1 MGPGGGAAGAAA
13 GTTGPFARTR
23 LATWAP
29 RRRTHLL
36 CAACAGLL
44 ACSSIVSMYPLRP
57 EWIGFEA
64 AGGLGVAL
72 VSVWPLGGAAL
83 GLLAACAFHAVA
95 QGAGGPPLPLL
106 APWLCASVLLSRGFH
121 RATAYG
127 TVALSVVAGF
137 VASRLGPAV
146 GSNDDST
153 MPMSI
158 LGCGC
163 LIVAELMRRPREAAD
178 AAAERYQEDLE
189 RQRLLVVS
197 ELHDTVVRDLT
208 QAVMTAEQ
216 ARLAQP
222 DAVLAPDLT
231 ALTASVRTAVE
242 QLRANLRAISG
253 AAGRAGAA
261 GKDSAAGAIAGTAGK
276 DSAAGAIAG
285 TAGKDS
291 AAGAIAG
298 TAGKDS
304 AAGAIAGT
312 AGASA
317 VGLDVLASSAPRPLA
332 EVVAEARAVLAG
344 RGIALETWGL
354 ELLDSYAVPPG
365 VRQQLVRILSELASN
380 MASHAAPGSARI
392 VVESDGRALRAVA
405 VNAVRTVTPEAGGAD
420 GSGGPDGPALAGL
433 GLTGARRRVESL
445 GGVFDVGRAQG
456 RWTVVLSIPLRAAP

>member
-72 VSVWPLGGAAL
+72 VSVWPLGGAAV
-83 GLLAACAFHAVA
+83 GLLAACAFHVVA

-121 RATAYG
+121 RAAAYG

-253 AAGRAGAA
+253 AASAIAGAA
-261 GKDSAAGAIAGTAGK
+261 GKDSAAGAIASAAGK
-276 DSAAGAIAG
+276 DS
-285 TAGKDS
+285 TAGR
-291 AAGAIAG
+291 AGP
-298 TAGKDS
+298 
-304 AAGAIAGT
+304 

-365 VRQQLVRILSELASN
+365 VRQQLVRVLSELASN

-392 VVESDGRALRAVA
+392 VVENDGRALRAVA
-405 VNAVRTVTPEAGGAD
+405 ANAVRTVTPEAGGA
-420 GSGGPDGPALAGL
+420 GGPALAGL

>member
-121 RATAYG
+121 RAAAYG

-137 VASRLGPAV
+137 VASRLGPAA

-222 DAVLAPDLT
+222 DAALAPDLT

-253 AAGRAGAA
+253 AAGAIAGAA
-261 GKDSAAGAIAGTAGK
+261 GKDSAADAIASAAGK
-276 DSAAGAIAG
+276 DSAADAIAG
-285 TAGKDS
+285 A
-291 AAGAIAG
+291 
-298 TAGKDS
+298 
-304 AAGAIAGT
+304 

-405 VNAVRTVTPEAGGAD
+405 ANAVRTVTPEAGGA
-420 GSGGPDGPALAGL
+420 GGPTLAGL

>member
-121 RATAYG
+121 RAAAYG

-137 VASRLGPAV
+137 VASRLGPAA

-222 DAVLAPDLT
+222 DAALAPDLT

-253 AAGRAGAA
+253 AAGAIAGAA
-261 GKDSAAGAIAGTAGK
+261 GKDSAADAIASAAGK
-276 DSAAGAIAG
+276 DSAADAIAG
-285 TAGKDS
+285 A
-291 AAGAIAG
+291 
-298 TAGKDS
+298 
-304 AAGAIAGT
+304 

-405 VNAVRTVTPEAGGAD
+405 VNAVRTVTPEAGGA
-420 GSGGPDGPALAGL
+420 GGPALAGL

>member
-121 RATAYG
+121 RAAAYG

-253 AAGRAGAA
+253 AASAIAGAA
-261 GKDSAAGAIAGTAGK
+261 GKDSAAGAIASAAGK
-276 DSAAGAIAG
+276 DS
-285 TAGKDS
+285 TAGR
-291 AAGAIAG
+291 AGP
-298 TAGKDS
+298 
-304 AAGAIAGT
+304 

-392 VVESDGRALRAVA
+392 VVENDGRALRAVA
-405 VNAVRTVTPEAGGAD
+405 ANAVRTVTPEAGGA
-420 GSGGPDGPALAGL
+420 GGPALAGL

>member
-1 MGPGGGAAGAAA
+1 MGSGGGAAGAAA

-121 RATAYG
+121 RAAAYG

-253 AAGRAGAA
+253 AAGAIAGAA
-261 GKDSAAGAIAGTAGK
+261 GKDSAAGAIASAAGK
-276 DSAAGAIAG
+276 DSAAGAIASA
-285 TAGKDS
+285 AGKDS
-291 AAGAIAG
+291 
-298 TAGKDS
+298 TAGR
-304 AAGAIAGT
+304 AGP

-392 VVESDGRALRAVA
+392 VVENDGRALRAVA
-405 VNAVRTVTPEAGGAD
+405 ANAVRTVTPEAGGA
-420 GSGGPDGPALAGL
+420 GGPALAGL

>member
-72 VSVWPLGGAAL
+72 VSVWPLGGAAV
-83 GLLAACAFHAVA
+83 GLLAACAFHVVA

-121 RATAYG
+121 RAAAYG

-261 GKDSAAGAIAGTAGK
+261 GKDSTAGAAGR
-276 DSAAGAIAG
+276 
-285 TAGKDS
+285 
-291 AAGAIAG
+291 
-298 TAGKDS
+298 
-304 AAGAIAGT
+304 

-392 VVESDGRALRAVA
+392 VVENDGRALRAVA
-405 VNAVRTVTPEAGGAD
+405 ANAGRTVTPEKGGE
-420 GSGGPDGPALAGL
+420 GGPAVAGL

>member
-121 RATAYG
+121 RAAAYG

-253 AAGRAGAA
+253 AASAIAGAA
-261 GKDSAAGAIAGTAGK
+261 GKDSAAGAIASAAGK
-276 DSAAGAIAG
+276 DS
-285 TAGKDS
+285 TAGR
-291 AAGAIAG
+291 AGP
-298 TAGKDS
+298 
-304 AAGAIAGT
+304 

-405 VNAVRTVTPEAGGAD
+405 ANAVRTVTPEASGAGGP
-420 GSGGPDGPALAGL
+420 GGPDGPALAGL

>member
-121 RATAYG
+121 RAAAYG

-137 VASRLGPAV
+137 VASRLGPAA

-222 DAVLAPDLT
+222 DAALAPDLT

-253 AAGRAGAA
+253 AAGAIAGAA
-261 GKDSAAGAIAGTAGK
+261 GKDSAADAIASAAGK
-276 DSAAGAIAG
+276 DSAADAIAG
-285 TAGKDS
+285 A
-291 AAGAIAG
+291 
-298 TAGKDS
+298 
-304 AAGAIAGT
+304 

-365 VRQQLVRILSELASN
+365 VRQQLVRVLSELASN

-392 VVESDGRALRAVA
+392 VVENDGRALRAVA
-405 VNAVRTVTPEAGGAD
+405 ANAVRTVTPEAGGA
-420 GSGGPDGPALAGL
+420 GGPTLAGL

>member
-83 GLLAACAFHAVA
+83 GLLAACAFHVVA

-146 GSNDDST
+146 GGNDDST

-163 LIVAELMRRPREAAD
+163 LVVAELMRRPREAAD
-178 AAAERYQEDLE
+178 AAAERYQADLE

-216 ARLAQP
+216 ARLARP

-261 GKDSAAGAIAGTAGK
+261 GKDSTAGAIA
-276 DSAAGAIAG
+276 SAAGAG
-285 TAGKDS
+285 
-291 AAGAIAG
+291 
-298 TAGKDS
+298 
-304 AAGAIAGT
+304 
-312 AGASA
+312 A

-332 EVVAEARAVLAG
+332 EVVAEARTVLAG

-365 VRQQLVRILSELASN
+365 VRQQLVRVLSELASN

-392 VVESDGRALRAVA
+392 VVENDGRALRAVA
-405 VNAVRTVTPEAGGAD
+405 ANAVRTVTPEAGGA
-420 GSGGPDGPALAGL
+420 GGPALAGL

>member
-44 ACSSIVSMYPLRP
+44 ACSSIMSMYPLRP

-83 GLLAACAFHAVA
+83 GLLAACAFHVVA

-121 RATAYG
+121 RAAAYG

-253 AAGRAGAA
+253 AAGAIAGTAGKDSAAGAAGAA

-285 TAGKDS
+285 TAGP
-291 AAGAIAG
+291 AGAG
-298 TAGKDS
+298 
-304 AAGAIAGT
+304 
-312 AGASA
+312 A

-332 EVVAEARAVLAG
+332 EVVAEARTVLAG
-344 RGIALETWGL
+344 RGIALETEGL

-365 VRQQLVRILSELASN
+365 VRQQLVRVLSELASN
-380 MASHAAPGSARI
+380 MASHAAPGSAWI

-405 VNAVRTVTPEAGGAD
+405 ANAVRTVMPEASGA
-420 GSGGPDGPALAGL
+420 GGPALAGL

-456 RWTVVLSIPLRAAP
+456 RWTVVLSVPLRAAS

>member
-83 GLLAACAFHAVA
+83 GLLAACAFHVVA

-121 RATAYG
+121 RAAAYG

-253 AAGRAGAA
+253 AAGAIAGAA
-261 GKDSAAGAIAGTAGK
+261 GKDSAADAIASAAGK
-276 DSAAGAIAG
+276 DSAADAIAG
-285 TAGKDS
+285 A
-291 AAGAIAG
+291 
-298 TAGKDS
+298 
-304 AAGAIAGT
+304 

>member
-23 LATWAP
+23 LSTWAP

-44 ACSSIVSMYPLRP
+44 AYFSIVSMYPLRP
-57 EWIGFEA
+57 EWTMFEV
-64 AGGLGVAL
+64 AGSLGVAL

-83 GLLAACAFHAVA
+83 SLLAACTFHVVA
-95 QGAGGPPLPLL
+95 QEAGGPPLPLL
-106 APWLCASVLLSRGFH
+106 APWLCASVLLTRGFH
-121 RATAYG
+121 RAAAYG
-127 TVALSVVAGF
+127 TVALSAVAGF
-137 VASRLGPAV
+137 VTSRLGPAV
-146 GSNDDST
+146 GGNDDST
-153 MPMSI
+153 VPMTI

-163 LIVAELMRRPREAAD
+163 LVVAELMRRPREAAD
-178 AAAERYQEDLE
+178 AAAERYQADLE

-216 ARLAQP
+216 ARLARP

-242 QLRANLRAISG
+242 QLRTNLRAISG
-253 AAGRAGAA
+253 
-261 GKDSAAGAIAGTAGK
+261 AAGAIAGTAGK
-276 DSAAGAIAG
+276 DGAAGAIAG
-285 TAGKDS
+285 TAGKDG

-298 TAGKDS
+298 TAEKDS
-304 AAGAIAGT
+304 T
-312 AGASA
+312 AGAGA

-332 EVVAEARAVLAG
+332 EVVAGARAVLAG
-344 RGIALETWGL
+344 RGIALETGGL
-354 ELLDSYAVPPG
+354 ELLESYAVPPG
-365 VRQQLVRILSELASN
+365 VRQQLVRVLGELASN

-392 VVESDGRALRAVA
+392 AVESDGRALRALA
-405 VNAVRTVTPEAGGAD
+405 ANAVRSVAPEAGGAGD
-420 GSGGPDGPALAGL
+420 PAIAGL

-445 GGVFDVGRAQG
+445 GGAFEVRRARG
-456 RWTVVLSIPLRAAP
+456 RWTVVLSVPLRAAP

>member
-23 LATWAP
+23 LSTWAP

-44 ACSSIVSMYPLRP
+44 TCSSIVSMYPLRP
-57 EWIGFEA
+57 EWIMFEA

-83 GLLAACAFHAVA
+83 GLLAACAFHVVA

-121 RATAYG
+121 RAAAYG

-163 LIVAELMRRPREAAD
+163 LVVAELMRRPREAAD

-222 DAVLAPDLT
+222 DAALAPDLT

-261 GKDSAAGAIAGTAGK
+261 GKDSAAGAAGTAGK
-276 DSAAGAIAG
+276 DSAAGALAG
-285 TAGKDS
+285 TAGP
-291 AAGAIAG
+291 AGAG
-298 TAGKDS
+298 
-304 AAGAIAGT
+304 
-312 AGASA
+312 A

>member
-44 ACSSIVSMYPLRP
+44 ACSSIVSMYPLMP

-121 RATAYG
+121 RAAAYG

-137 VASRLGPAV
+137 VASRLGPAA

-222 DAVLAPDLT
+222 DATLAPDLT

-276 DSAAGAIAG
+276 DSAAGRAG
-285 TAGKDS
+285 P
-291 AAGAIAG
+291 
-298 TAGKDS
+298 
-304 AAGAIAGT
+304 

-354 ELLDSYAVPPG
+354 ELLDSSAVPPG
-365 VRQQLVRILSELASN
+365 VRQQLVRVLSELASN

-392 VVESDGRALRAVA
+392 VVENDGRALRAVA
-405 VNAVRTVTPEAGGAD
+405 ANAVRTVTPEAGGA
-420 GSGGPDGPALAGL
+420 GGPALAGL

>member
-83 GLLAACAFHAVA
+83 GLLAACAFHVVA
-95 QGAGGPPLPLL
+95 QGVGGPPLPLL

-121 RATAYG
+121 RAAAYG

-137 VASRLGPAV
+137 VASRLGPAA

-178 AAAERYQEDLE
+178 AAAERYREDLE

-208 QAVMTAEQ
+208 RAVMTAEQ
-216 ARLAQP
+216 ARLARP
-222 DAVLAPDLT
+222 GAALARDLS
-231 ALTASVRTAVE
+231 ALTVSVRTAVE
-242 QLRANLRAISG
+242 QLRGSLRAMSD
-253 AAGRAGAA
+253 AG
-261 GKDSAAGAIAGTAGK
+261 
-276 DSAAGAIAG
+276 
-285 TAGKDS
+285 
-291 AAGAIAG
+291 
-298 TAGKDS
+298 
-304 AAGAIAGT
+304 
-312 AGASA
+312 GAS
-317 VGLDVLASSAPRPLA
+317 GLDVLASSAPRPLT
-332 EVVAEARAVLAG
+332 EVVDEARLILAG
-344 RGIALETWGL
+344 RGIALEAVGL
-354 ELLDSYAVPPG
+354 EALDADAVPPG
-365 VRQQLVRILSELASN
+365 VHQQLVRVLSELVSN
-380 MASHAAPGSARI
+380 TARYAAPGGARL
-392 VVESDGRALRAVA
+392 VVGTDGRSLRAV
-405 VNAVRTVTPEAGGAD
+405 VSNAVPAAGPGESGA
-420 GSGGPDGPALAGL
+420 PVLPGL

-445 GGVFDVGRAQG
+445 GGAFDVVHAPG
-456 RWTVVLSIPLRAAP
+456 RWTVSLSVPLPRKATS

>member
-1 MGPGGGAAGAAA
+1 MGSGGGAAGAAA

-121 RATAYG
+121 RAAAYG

-253 AAGRAGAA
+253 AASAIAGAA
-261 GKDSAAGAIAGTAGK
+261 GKDSAAGAIASAAGK
-276 DSAAGAIAG
+276 DS
-285 TAGKDS
+285 TAGR
-291 AAGAIAG
+291 AGP
-298 TAGKDS
+298 
-304 AAGAIAGT
+304 

-365 VRQQLVRILSELASN
+365 VRQQLVRVLSELASN

-392 VVESDGRALRAVA
+392 VVENDGRALRAVA
-405 VNAVRTVTPEAGGAD
+405 ANAVRTVTPEAGGA
-420 GSGGPDGPALAGL
+420 GGPALAGL